1 MKKLVSFITAS
12 LPDKEFSIE
21 AINTL
26 KESGSDIIELGIP
39 FSDPVADGPVIE
51 EANLRALK
59 NGFKVEDIFYIT
71 KAIKDIDIAWMGY
84 LNPFFKKGFDYFLDG
99 AKSSGCKAFIIP
111 DMPYEE
117 VDIVAPMCKQSGIE
131 LVSFIAPTHS
141 KERVKLIAKNARYFI
156 YLVAFTGITGAQ
168 KESDIDEL
176 ISIIREV
183 TNIPLYLGFG
193 VNEKN
198 AKDRCKNVDGVIVG
212 SAYMKVLID
221 DSLTRSE
228 KLTKIS
234 ALSREI
240 KEKINS

>member
-12 LPDKEFSIE
+12 LPEREFSIE

-51 EANLRALK
+51 EASLKALK
-59 NGFKVEDIFYIT
+59 NGFKMEDIFYIT
-71 KAIKDIDIAWMGY
+71 KSVKDIDIAWMGY
-84 LNPFFKKGFDYFLDG
+84 LNPFLRKGFDFFLEG

-117 VDIVAPMCKQSGIE
+117 VDIVAPMCKQSGID
-131 LVSFIAPTHS
+131 LVSFIAPTHG
-141 KERVKLIAKNARYFI
+141 KERAELIAKNARYFI
-156 YLVAFTGITGAQ
+156 YLVAFAGITGAQ
-168 KESDIDEL
+168 KESDLDDL
-176 ISIIREV
+176 I
-183 TNIPLYLGFG
+183 TNIRGVTDTPVYLGFG

-198 AKDRCKNVDGVIVG
+198 AKEKCKNVDGVIVG
-212 SAYMKVLID
+212 SAYMRVLID

-228 KLTKIS
+228 KLAKIS

-240 KEKINS
+240 KEQINS